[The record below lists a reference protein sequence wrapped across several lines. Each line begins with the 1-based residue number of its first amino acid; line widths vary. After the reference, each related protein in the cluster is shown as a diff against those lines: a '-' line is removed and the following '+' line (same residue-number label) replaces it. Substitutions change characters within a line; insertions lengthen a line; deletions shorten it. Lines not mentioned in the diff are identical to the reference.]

1 MVMNLIKRYQKDS
14 AHQFLVEKVRVGWH
28 DPLSE
33 YWKSEPI
40 RDVEFPQFEWD
51 ANKIADMTSNVEIR
65 IKLDSTVQVL
75 FVDYNQFPHFTEYEI
90 LDWFTD
96 NVLEWS
102 SCEWWID
109 RRTLGTAN
117 VSLKRPTH
125 AERLA
130 GALEICRLLL
140 DTKFHDLWN
149 FSVGTELK
157 GGNEYSYM
165 PLHEYI
171 HPAYIRGI

>member
-1 MVMNLIKRYQKDS
+1 MNLIKRYQKDS

-102 SCEWWID
+102 SCEYWID
-109 RRTLGTAN
+109 RHTLGTAN
-117 VSLKRPTH
+117 VSLKRPSH
-125 AERLA
+125 AERLG
-130 GALEICRLLL
+130 GAFNICYLLL
-140 DTKFHDLWN
+140 NLHFRDDYN
-149 FSVGTELK
+149 FTVATELK

-165 PLHEYI
+165 PLHKYI